1 MRVFSSSYITVKVL
15 KNLKYILPRKISL
28 QKKNAILTP
37 SKVIFV
43 LKVVIQNLT
52 GDKEPTTFLVPTSPE
67 DRAVRHMLLILTAT
81 VSN

>member
-1 MRVFSSSYITVKVL
+1 MRFFSSSYITV
-15 KNLKYILPRKISL
+15 YITQENCSA
-28 QKKNAILTP
+28 KKKKKLLYLTP
-37 SKVIFV
+37 SKVILV

-67 DRAVRHMLLILTAT
+67 DRAVRQMLLILTAT